1 MGRAVSQR
9 AFNRWEE
16 RQKEYERIGL
26 HNNMDLTTSLG
37 LKRARDFCDV
47 TAPRYLHLS
56 PACGPTSPL
65 QELNMRTEEQREKLR
80 QKQKYARKM
89 SKACLELAEDQLMRG
104 GHVTWEWP
112 RRNKAWKYKEVQR
125 FFYNLRNEE
134 RCLRPVWMDVKWE

>member
-1 MGRAVSQR
+1 MASPLGPVRWNKINVLRNVKRTVLCPAFRSKILFLIEQSWNASLDEVVAAMNDFHLLIWTTWKYAVGRAASQR

-56 PACGPTSPL
+56 PVCGPTSPL
-65 QELNMRTEEQREKLR
+65 QELNMRTEEQREKL
-80 QKQKYARKM
+80 
-89 SKACLELAEDQLMRG
+89 
-104 GHVTWEWP
+104 
-112 RRNKAWKYKEVQR
+112 
-125 FFYNLRNEE
+125 
-134 RCLRPVWMDVKWE
+134 

>member
-1 MGRAVSQR
+1 MGRAASQR

-56 PACGPTSPL
+56 PVCGPTSPL
-65 QELNMRTEEQREKLR
+65 QELNMRTEEQREKL
-80 QKQKYARKM
+80 
-89 SKACLELAEDQLMRG
+89 
-104 GHVTWEWP
+104 
-112 RRNKAWKYKEVQR
+112 
-125 FFYNLRNEE
+125 
-134 RCLRPVWMDVKWE
+134 